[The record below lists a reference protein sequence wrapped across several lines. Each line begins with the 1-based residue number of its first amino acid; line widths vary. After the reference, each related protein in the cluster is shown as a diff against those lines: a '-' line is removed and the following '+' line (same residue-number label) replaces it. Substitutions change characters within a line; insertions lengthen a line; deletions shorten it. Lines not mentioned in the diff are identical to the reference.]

1 MDRYVKLARQ
11 SGGGVNVVVNGI
23 DVIAIFDDRVFLGS
37 YSLRDALVFGET
49 VSEDL
54 TSPCKQSEVSR

>member
-23 DVIAIFDDRVFLGS
+23 DVIAIFDDLVFLGS
-37 YSLRDALVFGET
+37 YSLTDALVFGET
-49 VSEDL
+49 VSRDP
-54 TSPCKQSEVSR
+54 TSTCK